1 MTTLYYSPGAASMV
15 VHWLLIEL
23 QAPHELHPLD
33 LEAREHKSAEY
44 LVINPAG
51 VVPTLVIEGKPV
63 AEAAAIS
70 LHLAD
75 AYSQGNLAPAPGTAD
90 RASYY
95 QWMFFLANTMQPA
108 FRTWFYPAEVSGEAN
123 SEASKA
129 RARERIEAGWD
140 RLAVHLSNA
149 GPYLLGEKVC
159 AVDFMLCMLMRWSR
173 NMPKPAT
180 AWPALD
186 AHARLLKA
194 RPSFAQL
201 YAREGLSDWA

>member
-23 QAPHELHPLD
+23 QVPHELHPLN

-44 LVINPAG
+44 LRINPAG
-51 VVPTLVIEGKPV
+51 VVPTLVIDGKPV

-75 AYSQGNLAPAPGTAD
+75 AYSQGNLAPAPGTTD

-108 FRTWFYPAEVSGEAN
+108 FRAWFYPAEASGEAN
-123 SEASKA
+123 SDVSKDK
-129 RARERIEAGWD
+129 ARERVEAGWD
-140 RLAVHLSNA
+140 RIATHLSDN
-149 GPYLLGEKVC
+149 GPYLLGEKIS
-159 AVDFMLCMLMRWSR
+159 AVDFMLSMLMRWSR
-173 NMPKPAT
+173 SMPKPAT

-186 AHARLLKA
+186 VHARSMKA
-194 RPSFAQL
+194 RPSFKQL

>member
-23 QAPHELHPLD
+23 QAPHELHPLN

-44 LVINPAG
+44 LAINPAG
-51 VVPTLVIEGKPV
+51 VVPTLVIDGKPV

-75 AYSQGNLAPAPGTAD
+75 AYPQGNLAPAPGSID

-108 FRTWFYPAEVSGEAN
+108 FRAWFYPAEASGEAN

-140 RLAVHLSNA
+140 RLDAHLSNN
-149 GPYLLGEKVC
+149 GPYLLGEKIC
-159 AVDFMLCMLMRWSR
+159 AVDFMLSMLMRWSR

-186 AHARLLKA
+186 ANARLMKA
-194 RPSFAQL
+194 RPSFKEL